1 MGRAE
6 YLFSGGLLLA
16 ALIALILGANSDPAQ
31 REEITKN
38 RIDLIT
44 LDNGVECAVVKGRY
58 SDNAISCNWN
68 KN

>member
-6 YLFSGGLLLA
+6 YLFFGGLLLA

>member
-6 YLFSGGLLLA
+6 YLFFGGLLLA

-31 REEITKN
+31 REEITKS

-44 LDNGVECAVVKGRY
+44 LDNGVECAVVKGKY

-68 KN
+68 KK

>member
-6 YLFSGGLLLA
+6 YLFFGGLLLA

-44 LDNGVECAVVKGRY
+44 LDNGVE
-58 SDNAISCNWN
+58 
-68 KN
+68 